1 MAAMLE
7 VLNWPVNTDCIS
19 SVTSFF
25 FWGGGGGDKL
35 FTLVEF
41 ASHRSEAAH
50 SDADWNSFEELKC
63 GSREV
68 KPGRGAFKRSL
79 TILISVR
86 LC

>member
-25 FWGGGGGDKL
+25 FVGGDKL

-41 ASHRSEAAH
+41 ASHRSGAAH
-50 SDADWNSFEELKC
+50 SDADWNSF
-63 GSREV
+63 
-68 KPGRGAFKRSL
+68 KRAEMWQP
-79 TILISVR
+79 
-86 LC
+86 